1 VDVVDVKRWFL
12 PNSPDLIGLLVRQAE
27 VTIDGLDA
35 FVRWC
40 AGQPDAEAA
49 VGAAEH
55 AADDLRRQLQR
66 ELRAAF
72 STPLEPED
80 LYELSERLDAV
91 LNGAKNAV
99 REAGLLAIEP
109 DTALAAMAGDLLE
122 GVRHLGAAFRVVV
135 DDPDT
140 ATEQADAAIRCQR
153 RIERTYRAAMSAL
166 VEAEDVRAVI
176 AWREM
181 YRRGARLGDLLER
194 VAERVWY
201 AVVKR
206 G

>member
-1 VDVVDVKRWFL
+1 LGSNPTPRSLQWPAISSRGCGTSV
-12 PNSPDLIGLLVRQAE
+12 
-27 VTIDGLDA
+27 
-35 FVRWC
+35 
-40 AGQPDAEAA
+40 
-49 VGAAEH
+49 
-55 AADDLRRQLQR
+55 LRS
-66 ELRAAF
+66 AWW
-72 STPLEPED
+72 ST
-80 LYELSERLDAV
+80 
-91 LNGAKNAV
+91 
-99 REAGLLAIEP
+99 
-109 DTALAAMAGDLLE
+109 T
-122 GVRHLGAAFRVVV
+122 
-135 DDPDT
+135 PDT

>member
-27 VTIDGLDA
+27 VTIEGLDT

-72 STPLEPED
+72 STPC
-80 LYELSERLDAV
+80 S
-91 LNGAKNAV
+91 
-99 REAGLLAIEP
+99 
-109 DTALAAMAGDLLE
+109 TA
-122 GVRHLGAAFRVVV
+122 
-135 DDPDT
+135 
-140 ATEQADAAIRCQR
+140 R
-153 RIERTYRAAMSAL
+153 RTPC
-166 VEAEDVRAVI
+166 
-176 AWREM
+176 
-181 YRRGARLGDLLER
+181 ARLACLGSNPTLRSLQWP
-194 VAERVWY
+194 AISSKGCGTWY

-206 G
+206 R